1 MAFDKAAAE
10 RAAEWI
16 AAARLGRRS
25 IGEMPAALRPST
37 PSEGYAI
44 QAALRQRL
52 AAAGRGAL
60 AGWKVGATTLPM
72 RKLLNMPEPVAGGIL
87 ASAVLRSPARLSF
100 ADFIK
105 PGIECEVC
113 MRMKSPLP
121 AKPGKVD
128 RKAAGEAVGEMCA
141 AIEVV
146 DNRYGDFARIGA
158 PTIIADDV
166 FQAAVVLGEWR
177 ADWRELDLVD
187 CVGTASVDG
196 VTKLEGRGL
205 DVMGHPLESLAWLA
219 NLLDARGERLEP
231 GQIAMTGSLTLPY
244 WANRGEKL
252 QTRIDG
258 LERFTDCLKRILRW
272 RSSWSIRG
280 AGLRRRGLRCDAR
293 RLRRCVS

>member
-1 MAFDKAAAE
+1 MAIDKGTVDRAAA
-10 RAAEWI
+10 WI
-16 AAARLGRRS
+16 AEARLSRRS
-25 IGEMPAALRPST
+25 IGEMPAALRPPT
-37 PSEGYAI
+37 AADGYAI
-44 QAALRQRL
+44 QAELRKRL
-52 AAAGRGAL
+52 AAAGCGGL

-72 RKLLNMPEPVAGGIL
+72 QKLLNMPEPVAGAIL
-87 ASAVLRSPARLSF
+87 ASAVMPSPARLKH

-113 MRMKSPLP
+113 MRLMSPLP
-121 AKPGKVD
+121 AKPGKVGRD
-128 RKAAGEAVGEMCA
+128 EAAAAVGAMCA

-146 DNRYGDFARIGA
+146 DNRYGDFARMGA
-158 PTIIADDV
+158 PTIIADDA
-166 FQAAVVLGEWR
+166 FQAAVVLGEWTEN
-177 ADWRELDLVD
+177 WRELDLID

-219 NLLDARGERLEP
+219 NLLGARGDRLEP

-258 LERFTDCLKRILRW
+258 L
-272 RSSWSIRG
+272 G
-280 AGLRRRGLRCDAR
+280 AVNL
-293 RLRRCVS
+293 VFE